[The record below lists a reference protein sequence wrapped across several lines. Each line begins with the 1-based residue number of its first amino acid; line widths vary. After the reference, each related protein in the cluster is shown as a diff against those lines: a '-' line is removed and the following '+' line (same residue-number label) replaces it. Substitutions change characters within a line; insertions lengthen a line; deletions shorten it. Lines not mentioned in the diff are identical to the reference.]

1 MKVLPYV
8 IFGLAAAYYAYKTVK
23 DALNSPPEETREYDC
38 YAAEVL
44 DNEDSWFED
53 YPEDCNG

>member
-1 MKVLPYV
+1 MKALPYV
-8 IFGLAAAYYAYKTVK
+8 IFGLVAAAYAYKTVK

-44 DNEDSWFED
+44 DNEDSWFD
-53 YPEDCNG
+53 DFPED